1 MKKKKK
7 KHKHKLG
14 AGSGQSTEHTTST
27 AASESQES
35 QDDGATG
42 AAAAPSSSPGGSTT
56 PVKKRKRL
64 KNPIRLDEG
73 AITGEEKVGMI
84 SRESG
89 KRLAGKHCPSLANLS
104 DWLMKHQSYNVA
116 MEWANIVKSKGY
128 LREELKNRVATSKSR
143 HILIKPNIAP
153 APTKLTI
160 GGLSGSK
167 VTTQMGQR
175 PMGGIG
181 FPASF
186 AGIGMGQIS
195 SPTGLTVTT
204 SGLTVPSAD
213 VSNAS
218 SPKKKK
224 KKTNSSPAGVKKN
237 ILPRTITVDP
247 LAASQM
253 AGISPFLL
261 PNTGNV
267 FFSPFL
273 AQQGV
278 LQAAGNTVTIT
289 SPGSASASNQE
300 GMAPPTLRV
309 ITTDKKSRKRTHAVA
324 ASPKVIVQNNVQGKD
339 SDSSDDDDDGQLMI
353 TENDDL

>member
-1 MKKKKK
+1 
-7 KHKHKLG
+7 
-14 AGSGQSTEHTTST
+14 
-27 AASESQES
+27 
-35 QDDGATG
+35 
-42 AAAAPSSSPGGSTT
+42 
-56 PVKKRKRL
+56 
-64 KNPIRLDEG
+64 
-73 AITGEEKVGMI
+73 
-84 SRESG
+84 
-89 KRLAGKHCPSLANLS
+89 
-104 DWLMKHQSYNVA
+104 
-116 MEWANIVKSKGY
+116 
-128 LREELKNRVATSKSR
+128 
-143 HILIKPNIAP
+143 
-153 APTKLTI
+153 
-160 GGLSGSK
+160 
-167 VTTQMGQR
+167 MGQR

-195 SPTGLTVTT
+195 SPTGLTVTA
-204 SGLTVPSAD
+204 SGLTVPSAN
-213 VSNAS
+213 VSQASS

-224 KKTNSSPAGVKKN
+224 KKTSSSPAGVKKN

-247 LAASQM
+247 LAASKM

-289 SPGSASASNQE
+289 SPGSASASNQG

-309 ITTDKKSRKRTHAVA
+309 ITTDKKSRKRPHAVA